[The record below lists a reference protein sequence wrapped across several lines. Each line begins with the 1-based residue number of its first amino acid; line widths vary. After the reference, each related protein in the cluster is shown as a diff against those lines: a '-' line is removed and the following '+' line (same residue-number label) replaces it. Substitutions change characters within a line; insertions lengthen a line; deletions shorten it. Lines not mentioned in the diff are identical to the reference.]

1 MCVSAHFEIR
11 AGRAVVYFL
20 LQSFSINYYNM
31 LHVFFSTSEGEEAVL
46 LKERLKERKGLI
58 GRVVFFLFIF
68 LCVFIINNNG
78 SSCPLEQT
86 TWSIYSVFFLLLLSS
101 FMIFKYISIDF
112 TAKLAALLQVW
123 QLSSLFFSMCARGK
137 SERMLHILG
146 YWTGKILA
154 MELQKSSA

>member
-78 SSCPLEQT
+78 SSCPLE
-86 TWSIYSVFFLLLLSS
+86 
-101 FMIFKYISIDF
+101 
-112 TAKLAALLQVW
+112 
-123 QLSSLFFSMCARGK
+123 
-137 SERMLHILG
+137 
-146 YWTGKILA
+146 
-154 MELQKSSA
+154 

>member
-1 MCVSAHFEIR
+1 MTGTQQSQKTIYCSLVFIVNFVLLSCFHFNGVFRHIVGLQLVQRYITLCCVLNCVLMCVSAHFEIR

-68 LCVFIINNNG
+68 FVCVFIINNNG

-86 TWSIYSVFFLLLLSS
+86 TWSIYSVFFSSS
-101 FMIFKYISIDF
+101 FFVHDF
-112 TAKLAALLQVW
+112 
-123 QLSSLFFSMCARGK
+123 
-137 SERMLHILG
+137 
-146 YWTGKILA
+146 
-154 MELQKSSA
+154 